1 MTKLLLVDD
10 EAPFLRTL
18 ALSLRAHD
26 YDVTTA
32 ATGEMALIAAADHKP
47 DAVILDLGLPG
58 IDGIDVLHALRA
70 WSDVPVL
77 VLSARHMESAKVR
90 ALDAGA
96 DDYVVKPFTFNELLA
111 RVRAILR
118 RRQPSALQSRFD
130 TADFSIDLPD
140 RSVITADGTVRLTP
154 TEWRIVEL
162 LVRNEGKLVTHRTLL
177 QEVWGPEY
185 ETETEYLRTFM
196 AAIRKKLEPMPSL
209 PRYFLTESG
218 MGYRFV
224 RPDAA

>member
-1 MTKLLLVDD
+1 MTKLLIVDD
-10 EAPFLRTL
+10 EAPFLRAL

-58 IDGIDVLHALRA
+58 IDGIDVLLALRA

-77 VLSARHMESAKVR
+77 VLSARHMETAKVN

-111 RVRAILR
+111 RVRAVLR
-118 RRQPSALQSRFD
+118 RRQPAAPQALVE
-130 TADFSIDLPD
+130 TADFVIDLPEKAAT
-140 RSVITADGTVRLTP
+140 TATGTVKLTP
-154 TEWRIVEL
+154 TEWRIVES
-162 LVRNEGKLVTHRTLL
+162 LVRNEGKLVTQRQLL

-196 AAIRKKLEPMPSL
+196 AAIRKKLEPTPSV
-209 PRYFLTESG
+209 PRYFLTEPG